1 MKYLVKPVKFSKDI
15 VCDGLV
21 LPLKDYSVEYENYFS
36 LDEIIK
42 IRSEFNKDIF
52 VVINRNFFNDDID
65 NLKDVLIK
73 LDDIGITGIFFYDLA
88 VLELKKELNLKFD
101 LVLNKTFMVTNYKTC
116 DYYYEKGVKYA
127 YLSNEI
133 TKDEIFDIKDKSK
146 INPIIMLFGYPT
158 VATSRRKLITNYRDF
173 NNLDSKG
180 NLEIIEKVT
189 NDKYMVYED
198 KYGTTFRYSKVLNN
212 LEILEELKE
221 KDFSYVVLVEDFIDH
236 DSFLEVVDTIYN
248 NKDFS
253 KIYEKF
259 GNNTGFLNK
268 KTIYKVKKDG

>member
-52 VVINRNFFNDDID
+52 VVVNRNFFNDDID